1 MKRNRKSRESSAKKA
16 PTLSRSHLPISI
28 MPPDADAY
36 KRKGNHPTAINA
48 SYTTMA
54 AIAVKHV

>member
-1 MKRNRKSRESSAKKA
+1 MKRNRKSRDSSAKKA
-16 PTLSRSHLPISI
+16 PTLSRGYLPISI

-36 KRKGNHPTAINA
+36 KRKGNHPTAIN
-48 SYTTMA
+48 TTMA

>member
-28 MPPDADAY
+28 MPPDAY
-36 KRKGNHPTAINA
+36 KRKGNHPTAIN
-48 SYTTMA
+48 TTMA